1 MELSSHCNARCSGCK
16 RTMLDNENVF
26 YEKTDITLENCEDW
40 FDGVDLTDTKIK
52 ACGVLGDPIA
62 NPELYE
68 ILWFFLFEKKIRD
81 LEISTNGGLRTESYW
96 GEMGMMSRMS
106 EGRMNVHWSIDGATR
121 NDYRENVSLDKVLG
135 NVKSYTQNGGRGIWQ
150 FIIFDYNRSEVN
162 EARTLAR
169 GFGLGFATR
178 ESWRN
183 HADHVKFGSESAKS
197 IDTEKYEDVQSR
209 AYRRNYDKP
218 NIRCRHKEKDEI
230 FITSTGKV
238 FPCCH
243 IHDESV
249 GSYTKHYIDKLNV
262 DFSLHNRGLLDILDD
277 PWYTDTLEKSWDK
290 NHPLH
295 LPRCYLTCG
304 DNGKREV
311 RKIIE

>member
-1 MELSSHCNARCSGCK
+1 MELSSHCNAPCSGCK
-16 RTMLDNENVF
+16 RTMLDNDNFF

-135 NVKSYTQNGGRGIWQ
+135 NRLQ
-150 FIIFDYNRSEVN
+150 
-162 EARTLAR
+162 
-169 GFGLGFATR
+169 
-178 ESWRN
+178 
-183 HADHVKFGSESAKS
+183 S
-197 IDTEKYEDVQSR
+197 I
-209 AYRRNYDKP
+209 
-218 NIRCRHKEKDEI
+218 
-230 FITSTGKV
+230 
-238 FPCCH
+238 
-243 IHDESV
+243 
-249 GSYTKHYIDKLNV
+249 
-262 DFSLHNRGLLDILDD
+262 
-277 PWYTDTLEKSWDK
+277 
-290 NHPLH
+290 
-295 LPRCYLTCG
+295 
-304 DNGKREV
+304 
-311 RKIIE
+311 